1 MSRGSIISLQ
11 DNAKGII
18 IDDITTLLMI
28 SVWLCFHDQALS
40 DLSGHNEGTLE
51 FIMILGG
58 GLIFI
63 EFPCETLLHC
73 PLRSPDV
80 PH

>member
-1 MSRGSIISLQ
+1 
-11 DNAKGII
+11 
-18 IDDITTLLMI
+18 MI

-51 FIMILGG
+51 FTMILGG

-63 EFPCETLLHC
+63 EFPCETLLIVHYAVLMC
-73 PLRSPDV
+73 HIDKE
-80 PH
+80 